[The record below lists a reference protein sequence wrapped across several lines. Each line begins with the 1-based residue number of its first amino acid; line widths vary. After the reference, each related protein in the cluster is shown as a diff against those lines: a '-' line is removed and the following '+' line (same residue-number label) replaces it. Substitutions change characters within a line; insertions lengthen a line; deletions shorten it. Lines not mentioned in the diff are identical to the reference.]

1 MKRAYTKEIMDQL
14 YTQPEYARMVM
25 ETQSNIIIGMNKLA
39 RMGNFTYDETLF
51 GPQEI
56 QYNKE

>member
-1 MKRAYTKEIMDQL
+1 MDQL

-39 RMGNFTYDETLF
+39 KMGNFTYDETLF